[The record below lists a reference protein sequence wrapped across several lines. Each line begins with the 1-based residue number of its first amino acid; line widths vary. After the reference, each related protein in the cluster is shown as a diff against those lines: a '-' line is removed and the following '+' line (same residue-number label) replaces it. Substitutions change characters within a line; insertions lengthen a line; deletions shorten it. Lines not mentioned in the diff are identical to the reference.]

1 MKYRITLNSSGFRV
15 CFLKISV
22 IVLLIAVLPE
32 SVFPLAS
39 DAEPREEM
47 RPIAFPSEKGRIVKH
62 LYKKGVETGNYINK
76 EMSCSFPLPSLE
88 KRFE

>member
-1 MKYRITLNSSGFRV
+1 MKYRVTLNSSGFRV

-47 RPIAFPSEKGRIVKH
+47 RPIAFPSES
-62 LYKKGVETGNYINK
+62 YKKGVETGNYINK
-76 EMSCSFPLPSLE
+76 EMSCSFSLPSLE